1 MDLSDLIERN
11 AAFTPDKAATIF
23 EGETLGYAAFSARIA
38 QTARALKAEF
48 GVGRGDRVAILSL
61 NRPDYL
67 VLLYACARL
76 GAILVPLNW
85 RLAVAEQLF
94 ILSDA
99 SVKVLVLEQA
109 FAEVLPAL
117 TTSLPD
123 AAIVGLDFA
132 PPRGVAFDVLLSRAH
147 GDGRNP
153 HTDLSCP
160 LLIVYTSGTTGR
172 PKGAVLRQA
181 ALLWNGVMS
190 QHMHGL
196 TSDDHVLTVLPFF
209 HVGGLNIQTTPA
221 LHHGATVTIHARFT
235 PDATLSAIERDR
247 PTLTVLVP
255 ATIQAV
261 TDHPAWAATDL
272 SSLKAVSTGS
282 TIVPP
287 HLIDRIVARGV
298 PVLQVYGSTETCPV
312 AVYTKLGGDL
322 SRVGSTG
329 LPGLCCEAA
338 VIDDSGNEL
347 PPGTPGEIAVR
358 GPNVFYE
365 YWGNEEA
372 TREALHD
379 GWYRTGD
386 IGRRDADGYFWVH
399 DRKKNLIISGGENI
413 YPAEV
418 ERVLLE
424 HADVVECA
432 VIGRPDPRWDEVP
445 VAYVIRRSGRP
456 VDADDLRAH
465 VLTQLARFKV
475 PRDIVFVDDLPRTA
489 LGKVQHFMLRQ
500 LDAPESS
507 LGDAI

>member
-11 AAFTPDKAATIF
+11 AAFTPDKPAIIF
-23 EGETLGYAAFSARIA
+23 AGESLSYAAFTGRIERAA
-38 QTARALKAEF
+38 QALRAEF

-76 GAILVPLNW
+76 GAMLVPLNW

-99 SVKVLVLEQA
+99 RAKVLVLEQA
-109 FAEVLPAL
+109 FAEILPGL
-117 TTSLPD
+117 EKTQPGTG
-123 AAIVGLDFA
+123 IVGLDFV
-132 PPRGVAFDVLLSRAH
+132 PRSGNAFDALLTHAR

-153 HTDLSCP
+153 LADLTCP

-172 PKGAVLRQA
+172 PKGAMLRQE

-190 QHMHGL
+190 QHMHDL

-221 LHHGATVTIHARFT
+221 LHQGATVTIHPRFT
-235 PDATLSAIERDR
+235 PDATLSTIARER

-261 TDHPAWAATDL
+261 TDHPDWLSTDL

-287 HLIDRIVARGV
+287 HLIERFVARGV

-312 AVYTKLGGDL
+312 AVYTRLGGDL

-329 LPGLCCEAA
+329 LPGLCCEAK
-338 VIDDSGNEL
+338 VIDDSGVEL
-347 PPGTPGEIAVR
+347 PANTPGEIAVR
-358 GPNVFYE
+358 GPNVFCE

-372 TREALHD
+372 TREALRD

-386 IGRRDADGYFWVH
+386 IGVRDADGYFWVH

-413 YPAEV
+413 YPAEI
-418 ERVLLE
+418 ERLLLE
-424 HADVVECA
+424 HPDVRECA

-445 VAYVIRRSGRP
+445 VAYVIRRAGCFVEAES
-456 VDADDLRAH
+456 LKAH

-500 LDAPESS
+500 LAEIPKS
-507 LGDAI
+507 

>member
-38 QTARALKAEF
+38 QAARALKAEF

-261 TDHPAWAATDL
+261 TDHPAWATTDL

-312 AVYTKLGGDL
+312 AVYTRLGGDL

>member
-1 MDLSDLIERN
+1 MDLCSLIERN
-11 AAFTPDKAATIF
+11 AAFAPDKPATIF
-23 EGETLGYAAFSARIA
+23 ESERLSYQVFNARIE

-48 GVGRGDRVAILSL
+48 GISRGDRIAILSL

-76 GAILVPLNW
+76 GAMLVPLNW

-94 ILSDA
+94 ILTDA
-99 SVKVLVLEQA
+99 SIRVLVLEQA
-109 FAEVLPAL
+109 FAEILP
-117 TTSLPD
+117 TVEEKLPD
-123 AAIVGLDFA
+123 TGVVGFGFVPA
-132 PPRGVAFDVLLSRAH
+132 RGIEFETMLARAS

-153 HTDLSCP
+153 LTDLTCP

-172 PKGAVLRQA
+172 PKGAVLRQE
-181 ALLWNGVMS
+181 ALFWNAVMS

-196 TSDDHVLTVLPFF
+196 TSEDHVLTVLPFF

-221 LHHGATVTIHARFT
+221 LQFGATVTIHSRFT
-235 PDATLSAIERDR
+235 PDATLTAIERDR

-261 TDHPAWAATDL
+261 TDHPAWAMTDL
-272 SSLKAVSTGS
+272 SSLKAISTGS
-282 TIVPP
+282 SVVPQF
-287 HLIDRIVARGV
+287 LIDRIVARGV

-312 AVYTKLGGDL
+312 AVYTRLGGDL
-322 SRVGSTG
+322 SRAGSTG

-338 VIDDSGNEL
+338 VIDEAGVEL
-347 PPGTPGEIAVR
+347 PSEIAGEIAVR
-358 GPNVFYE
+358 GPNVFHE

-372 TREALHD
+372 TREALRD

-399 DRKKNLIISGGENI
+399 DRKRNLIISGGENI

-424 HADVVECA
+424 HPDVADCG
-432 VIGRPDPRWDEVP
+432 VIGRPDARWDEVP
-445 VAYVIRRSGRP
+445 IAYVIRRPGRL
-456 VDADDLRAH
+456 VEVEDLKGH

-475 PRDIVFVDDLPRTA
+475 PRDIIFVDDLPRTA
-489 LGKVQHFMLRQ
+489 LGKIQHFVLRT
-500 LDAPESS
+500 LDASESS
-507 LGDAI
+507 QGDTV

>member
-1 MDLSDLIERN
+1 MNLSDLIARN
-11 AAFTPDKAATIF
+11 AAFTPGKPAIIF
-23 EGETLGYAAFSARIA
+23 DGEALSYQALHDRIEA
-38 QTARALKAEF
+38 TARVLKAEF

-76 GAILVPLNW
+76 GAMLVPLNW

-99 SVKVLVLEQA
+99 SAKVLVLEQA
-109 FAEVLPAL
+109 FAAILPGL
-117 TTSLPD
+117 EKHLPTTSVL
-123 AAIVGLDFA
+123 GLDFM
-132 PPRGVAFDVLLSRAH
+132 PPQGSAFGTLLAQAR
-147 GDGRNP
+147 GDGRHP
-153 HTDLSCP
+153 HIDLSCP

-172 PKGAVLRQA
+172 PKGAVLRQE

-221 LHHGATVTIHARFT
+221 LHFGATVTILPRFT
-235 PDATLSAIERDR
+235 PEATFAAIRQHR

-255 ATIQAV
+255 AIIQAV
-261 TDHPAWAATDL
+261 TDHPDWPAIDM

-287 HLIDRIVARGV
+287 HLIERIVARGV

-312 AVYTKLGGDL
+312 AIYTRLGGDL

-338 VIDDSGNEL
+338 VIDSAGNEL
-347 PPGTPGEIAVR
+347 PPDVPGEIVVR
-358 GPNVFYE
+358 GPNVFFE
-365 YWGNEEA
+365 YWGNAEA

-386 IGRRDADGYFWVH
+386 VGRRDADGYFWVH

-418 ERVLLE
+418 ERALLE
-424 HADVVECA
+424 HPDVVECG
-432 VIGRPDPRWDEVP
+432 VIGRPDPKWDEVP
-445 VAYVIRRSGRP
+445 VAYVIRRTGCSVG
-456 VDADDLRAH
+456 AENLKAH

-475 PRDIVFVDDLPRTA
+475 PREIVFVDDLPRTA

-500 LDAPESS
+500 MDELAPAQGEAS
-507 LGDAI
+507 